1 MLRTFLGAA
10 PLALL
15 AYFSTDSLEFGILVS
30 CICTYVLR

>member
-15 AYFSTDSLEFGILVS
+15 AYLGTDSLEFGLLVS
-30 CICTYVLR
+30 CLCTYVLR